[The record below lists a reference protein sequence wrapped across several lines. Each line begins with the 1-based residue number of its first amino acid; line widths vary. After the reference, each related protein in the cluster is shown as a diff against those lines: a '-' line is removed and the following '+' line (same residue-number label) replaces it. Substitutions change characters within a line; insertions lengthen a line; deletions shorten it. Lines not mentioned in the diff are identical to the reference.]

1 MPPEKFPHFPKLRN
15 WGNLLVVVS
24 TVVLSYIASSAVAQ
38 QLDKRLKRALDMD
51 NEEKKNLERSRM
63 ELVGNEFR
71 YLPGMIN
78 NMLTRHNLTPST
90 PLFDNYRR

>member
-51 NEEKKNLERSRM
+51 NEEKNLERSRM

>member
-1 MPPEKFPHFPKLRN
+1 MPPGKFPHFPKLRN

-51 NEEKKNLERSRM
+51 NEEKNLERSRM